1 MLGSGVGMIPETRL
15 TLSVWPENPA
25 TRGLALQARL
35 CEAAAEVACLL
46 RDYLIPDQEV
56 VDERSLVWG
65 EPQFDPADG
74 QRGRIEVAFG
84 YRASLGCQD
93 REYSDRTRLHLFF
106 EIRPGELRLFGPE
119 IPEPASTFKEF

>member
-1 MLGSGVGMIPETRL
+1 MGMIPETRVG
-15 TLSVWPENPA
+15 LSVWPENPA
-25 TRGLALQARL
+25 ARGLALQARL
-35 CEAAAEVACLL
+35 SESAPEVACLL

-56 VDERSLVWG
+56 VDEASLVWG

-74 QRGRIEVAFG
+74 QRGRIEVTFR

-93 REYSDRTRLHLFF
+93 REYCDRTRLPLFF

-119 IPEPASTFKEF
+119 IPEPASTFEEF